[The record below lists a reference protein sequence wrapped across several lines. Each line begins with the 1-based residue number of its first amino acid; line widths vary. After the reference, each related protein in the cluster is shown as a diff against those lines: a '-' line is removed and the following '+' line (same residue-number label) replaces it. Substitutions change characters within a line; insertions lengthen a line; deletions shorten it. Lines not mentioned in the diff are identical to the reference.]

1 MIRRFIGYRREQYG
15 EVERFRT
22 GAKTNE
28 ILDQMPKKL
37 KKLIKKARKGAKNL
51 GEINMDSFTIIFKT
65 ANMVGGPLE
74 TSAVLAIKM
83 DVLIPEHCTEGA
95 ER

>member
-1 MIRRFIGYRREQYG
+1 MIRRFVGFRREQYG
-15 EVERFRT
+15 EVELFRP

-28 ILDQMPKKL
+28 ILDQ
-37 KKLIKKARKGAKNL
+37 IKKARKGAKNI

-83 DVLIPEHCTEGA
+83 DVLVPEHCTEGA